1 MWLAAL
7 MSAFGNDVIF
17 GHFRGF
23 GLLVVGTDVEFHRHR
38 RRRADVVSAGPSPSA
53 DRIAGWIPCNPRLQ
67 GSGSSGSFV
76 VRQKD

>member
-1 MWLAAL
+1 

-17 GHFRGF
+17 SHFYGF
-23 GLLVVGTDVEFHRHR
+23 GLVVVNIDDDFHRHR
-38 RRRADVVSAGPSPSA
+38 RRRANVVSAGPGPPV
-53 DRIAGWIPCNPRLQ
+53 DRIAGWIPRNPGLQ